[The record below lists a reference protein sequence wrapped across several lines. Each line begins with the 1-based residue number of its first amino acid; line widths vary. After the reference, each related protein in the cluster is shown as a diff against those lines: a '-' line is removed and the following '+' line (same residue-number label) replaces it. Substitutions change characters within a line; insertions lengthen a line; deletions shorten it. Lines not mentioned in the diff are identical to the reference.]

1 MPSIFAHLF
10 THSVKAVRVL
20 ITIDARSIT
29 GAYVCYIPG
38 AIPKIVYEKRVP
50 VVPRTDEAPADAML
64 RALKV
69 LGEALVNEGAAASQ
83 RQCAKSRAE
92 SIIVAVGSPWQETH
106 LRREN
111 LRGNVPF
118 VFTRSLANKARER
131 AGEPPQGTYRTD
143 DCIVGVTLNG
153 YRTDNPYGKKALR
166 ASILIL
172 TSFIHQEVTERI
184 RTVLNEWYPARRIRL
199 IAGSAMRYRAIHA
212 AFPHEENALV
222 LDANESGIMLALI
235 RNKLL
240 SATADIPWPPGATVD
255 WTAGIRRGFAELA
268 ERFPLPQTIFL
279 LAPES
284 LLEPLQSAIEDARTG
299 LLWFS
304 DGVPRIVT
312 VHAKTLLSLVSY
324 TAPGDPDPS
333 MLLLAHFARTDE
345 SPSSS
350 LETLPAA

>member
-1 MPSIFAHLF
+1 MPSIFANLF
-10 THSVKAVRVL
+10 TRSQKTIRVL
-20 ITIDARSIT
+20 ITIDARSIA
-29 GAYVCYIPG
+29 GAYVCYVRG
-38 AIPKIVYEKRVP
+38 AVPKIVFEKRVP
-50 VVPRTDEAPADAML
+50 VVARTEESPADAML

-69 LGEALVNEGAAASQ
+69 LSDALVHEGSAASE

-92 SIIVAVGSPWQETH
+92 SIIVAVGAPWQETH

-111 LRGNVPF
+111 LRGNEPF
-118 VFTRSLANKARER
+118 VFTHSLANKARER
-131 AGEPPQGTYRTD
+131 AGAPPQGTYRTD

-153 YRTDNPYGKKALR
+153 YRTDSPYGKKALR

-172 TSFIHQEVTERI
+172 TSFIHQEVTDRI
-184 RTVLNEWYPARRIRL
+184 RAALNEWYPARRIRL
-199 IAGSAMRYRAIHA
+199 VAGSAMRYRAIHA

-279 LAPES
+279 LAPDS
-284 LLEPLQSAIEDARTG
+284 LLEPLQLAIEAARSG

-304 DGVPRIVT
+304 DGVPRVVT
-312 VHAKTLLSLVSY
+312 VRAKTLLSLVSY
-324 TAPGDPDPS
+324 AAPGDPDPS
-333 MLLLAHFARTDE
+333 MLLLAHFARTE
-345 SPSSS
+345 EGPTLP
-350 LETLPAA
+350 LETLSAA